1 MKNFPLIGLGIAT
14 KGSSG
19 NTLDTFFPCISFK
32 SIEDEFSQYY
42 EIWDSL
48 MSENVAEIKDAASL
62 NIQDEGKTIAI
73 SGDWNKIREYRNHFD
88 SSKIHY

>member
-32 SIEDEFSQYY
+32 NIEDEFSQYY
-42 EIWDSL
+42 DIWDSL
-48 MSENVAEIKDAASL
+48 VSENVAEI
-62 NIQDEGKTIAI
+62 
-73 SGDWNKIREYRNHFD
+73 
-88 SSKIHY
+88 